1 MEIFTLGHSNRP
13 WPEFLHLL
21 RAYGIEVVADIR
33 AFPSSRRYPHFSQ
46 ENLKAALEKEG
57 IGYVWLGKE
66 LGGYRKKGLGK
77 ASPNTAWDSP
87 GFRNFADHM
96 LTEEFQNGAERLLRL
111 ASEKKTAVVCAER
124 LWWRCH
130 RRLLSDWLLAQG
142 HRVLHI
148 LDFGKV
154 VEHELPRFAR
164 IEAGRVIYPR
174 EDLWS
179 PGSARPSFG
188 KNFPEGRLGV

>member
-1 MEIFTLGHSNRP
+1 VEIYTLGHSNRP
-13 WPEFLHLL
+13 WPEFLELL

-46 ENLKAALEKEG
+46 ENLKAGLAKEG
-57 IGYVWLGKE
+57 IEYVWLGKE

-96 LTEEFQNGAERLLRL
+96 LTEEFQKGVEKLLEL
-111 ASEKKTAVVCAER
+111 ANKKRTAVLCAER
-124 LWWRCH
+124 FWWRCH
-130 RRLLSDWLLAQG
+130 RRLLSDWLLAHG
-142 HRVLHI
+142 HHVLHV
-148 LDFGKV
+148 LDLGRV
-154 VEHELPRFAR
+154 AEHELPPFAR
-164 IEAGRVIYPR
+164 VEAGRVIYPR

-179 PGSARPSFG
+179 PGSARPSSR
-188 KNFPEGRLGV
+188 KNSPEGRPGA